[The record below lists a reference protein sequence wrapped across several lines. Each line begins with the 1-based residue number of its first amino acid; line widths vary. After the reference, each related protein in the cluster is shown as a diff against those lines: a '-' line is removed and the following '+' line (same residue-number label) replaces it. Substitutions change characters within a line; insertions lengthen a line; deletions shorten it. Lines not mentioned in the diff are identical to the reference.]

1 MRSTSS
7 SHPTDTTEVSLPKSP
22 PGTAAGAGRTLP
34 IDFEHI
40 DEVRGRLAELDGKA
54 DGADNCPL
62 TPNPNDDPANRLFA
76 LSGGFSAQGS
86 VTESFRNPD
95 GHGWTVTQSSG
106 NTDSL
111 HVFVYC
117 S

>member
-1 MRSTSS
+1 MA
-7 SHPTDTTEVSLPKSP
+7 L
-22 PGTAAGAGRTLP
+22 
-34 IDFEHI
+34 
-40 DEVRGRLAELDGKA
+40 
-54 DGADNCPL
+54 CPL
-62 TPNPNDDPANRLFA
+62 TPNPNDDPASRLFA